1 MPYWCNGSAGSVR
14 SSCAC
19 TMKTGDPR
27 YRRAADAAARAVMHH
42 KWRIGLAYCHG
53 LAGNGDFL
61 LDLGEPFRPW
71 AEDLASIVWSKRV
84 RRGGRDVFCDEPG
97 AAVAD
102 FNVGLG
108 GILAFLLRLR
118 LGGPR
123 MWLVDEVG
131 R

>member
-1 MPYWCNGSAGSVR
+1 MRLHDA
-14 SSCAC
+14 
-19 TMKTGDPR
+19 TGDPR
-27 YRRAADAAARAVMHH
+27 YRRAADGAARAVMHH

-61 LDLGEPFRPW
+61 LDL
-71 AEDLASIVWSKRV
+71 
-84 RRGGRDVFCDEPG
+84 RRALPPPGRRTLPRSCGPSACG
-97 AAVAD
+97 VAGVTCSATSPARSWRD

-118 LGGPR
+118 LGGSR